1 MASIFGER
9 AHGDAQGVEDVVE
22 LLGVVSV
29 GRSSSLESSSAANCS
44 IEPASIHRLAVA
56 LSECSG
62 RRCRHVMHAKNCA
75 SGSHLGRV
83 GVRAGRCPRS
93 ATFASSK
100 RAAGSPQGSRISPLE
115 ARRVASAAISKSRF
129 LRCRGRGALR
139 PPSSYSPLREL
150 RRRPLEAASPSTTT
164 SHAQVVCP
172 RPSLRQL
179 ATSNAASRCA
189 GAGST
194 DAAGSASAGCSS
206 GRACAGLG
214 QQRGV

>member
-1 MASIFGER
+1 MPSADFSGMLQSFLMQCGGSAMASIFGER

-29 GRSSSLESSSAANCS
+29 GRSLESSSAANCS

-139 PPSSYSPLREL
+139 PPSSYSPLTHLALAHETSSVPQRDEL
-150 RRRPLEAASPSTTT
+150 PSQRARSPP
-164 SHAQVVCP
+164 AQF
-172 RPSLRQL
+172 
-179 ATSNAASRCA
+179 
-189 GAGST
+189 
-194 DAAGSASAGCSS
+194 
-206 GRACAGLG
+206 
-214 QQRGV
+214 

>member
-1 MASIFGER
+1 MQCGGSAMASIFGER

-129 LRCRGRGALR
+129 LRCRGHGALR
-139 PPSSYSPLREL
+139 PPFLLTLGKREGV
-150 RRRPLEAASPSTTT
+150 RVRSTVRHSDEADF
-164 SHAQVVCP
+164 SHA
-172 RPSLRQL
+172 SLPHAR
-179 ATSNAASRCA
+179 AAPPPVLELSP
-189 GAGST
+189 GG
-194 DAAGSASAGCSS
+194 
-206 GRACAGLG
+206 
-214 QQRGV
+214 

>member
-1 MASIFGER
+1 MPSADFSGMLQSFLMQCGGSAMTSIFGER

-29 GRSSSLESSSAANCS
+29 GRSSSLESSSAAYCS
-44 IEPASIHRLAVA
+44 IESASIHRLAVA

-139 PPSSYSPLREL
+139 PPSSYSPYRDP
-150 RRRPLEAASPSTTT
+150 RRL
-164 SHAQVVCP
+164 P
-172 RPSLRQL
+172 RRTRV
-179 ATSNAASRCA
+179 AVASR
-189 GAGST
+189 ST
-194 DAAGSASAGCSS
+194 A
-206 GRACAGLG
+206 R
-214 QQRGV
+214 

>member
-1 MASIFGER
+1 MPSADFSGMLQSFLMQCGGSAMASIFGER

-22 LLGVVSV
+22 LLGVISV

-139 PPSSYSPLREL
+139 PPS
-150 RRRPLEAASPSTTT
+150 
-164 SHAQVVCP
+164 
-172 RPSLRQL
+172 QL
-179 ATSNAASRCA
+179 
-189 GAGST
+189 
-194 DAAGSASAGCSS
+194 
-206 GRACAGLG
+206 LLL
-214 QQRGV
+214 Q

>member
-1 MASIFGER
+1 MPSTDFSGMLQSFLMQCGGSAMASIFGER

-29 GRSSSLESSSAANCS
+29 GRSSSLESSSAAYCS
-44 IEPASIHRLAVA
+44 IESASIHRLVVA

-115 ARRVASAAISKSRF
+115 ARRSPHSKGRRRGSAWASGGRRTRAAERRMRNGGRY
-129 LRCRGRGALR
+129 LRGRV
-139 PPSSYSPLREL
+139 
-150 RRRPLEAASPSTTT
+150 TT
-164 SHAQVVCP
+164 A
-172 RPSLRQL
+172 
-179 ATSNAASRCA
+179 
-189 GAGST
+189 
-194 DAAGSASAGCSS
+194 
-206 GRACAGLG
+206 
-214 QQRGV
+214 